1 MIFSNLTTYLERTYH
16 LLTFITTKELK
27 FIAWKNNKYI
37 SLSITEYFIFDTIYI
52 DTKITQYSVVIK
64 NLDSWKYDIHCALY
78 KIEIYSEILL
88 LTQLEKNLSSRWA
101 MLRQNLSIP
110 LTDLLTDNIQQPVY
124 VCTVQ

>member
-27 FIAWKNNKYI
+27 FIAWKNYKYI